1 MSPFPLLSNPSKPKI
16 TRLISFSGLNIIS
29 HRVPK
34 KRDTTSAICS
44 SLVGDGG
51 IFGFVITSVFSR
63 LLFRNPIP
71 FPSRTSRE
79 RRCSLS

>member
-51 IFGFVITSVFSR
+51 NIW
-63 LLFRNPIP
+63 LCDYKLFE
-71 FPSRTSRE
+71 SA
-79 RRCSLS
+79 SL